1 MTAQNPMTAQNT
13 DGIIGWATG
22 IMEALGAPGAG
33 IIVALENVF
42 PPLPSEVI
50 LPLAGFTAGKGEM
63 ELWAVLVW
71 TTIGALAGALVLYG
85 AGALLGK
92 DRTHALAAKIPLL
105 RTGDLDRAED
115 WFDRHG
121 RKTVFFGRM
130 VPVFRSVI
138 SIPAGLDRMQL
149 AAFVLLTTLGSLIWN
164 TVLVMAGYLLGDR
177 WEVVDTYLGIVTYVV
192 LGVVALAVAVFVGRR
207 VAESRRAARRR

>member
-1 MTAQNPMTAQNT
+1 MTAQNT
-13 DGIIGWATG
+13 DGVVGWATG
-22 IMEALGAPGAG
+22 LMESLGAPGAG
-33 IIVALENVF
+33 LIVALENVF

-63 ELWAVLVW
+63 ALWEVLVW

-92 DRTHALAAKIPLL
+92 DRTHALAARIPLL
-105 RTGDLDRAED
+105 KPDDLDKAEG

-138 SIPAGLDRMQL
+138 SVPAGLDRMPL
-149 AAFVLLTTLGSLIWN
+149 ATFAVLTALGSLIWN
-164 TVLVMAGYLLGDR
+164 TALVLAGYLLGDK
-177 WEVVDTYLGIVTYVV
+177 WEAVDTYMGIFTYVV
-192 LGVVALAVAVFVGRR
+192 LGLVALALAGWIWRR
-207 VAESRRAARRR
+207 VAESRRAAARH

>member
-1 MTAQNPMTAQNT
+1 MTAQNT
-13 DGIIGWATG
+13 DGVVGWATG
-22 IMEALGAPGAG
+22 LMESLGAPGAG
-33 IIVALENVF
+33 LIVALENVF

-63 ELWAVLVW
+63 ALWEVLVW

-92 DRTHALAAKIPLL
+92 DRTHALAARIPLL
-105 RTGDLDRAED
+105 KPDDLDKAEG

-138 SIPAGLDRMQL
+138 SVPAGLDRMPL
-149 AAFVLLTTLGSLIWN
+149 ATFAVLTALGSLIWN
-164 TVLVMAGYLLGDR
+164 TALVLAGYLLGDK
-177 WEVVDTYLGIVTYVV
+177 WEVVDTYMGIFTYVV
-192 LGVVALAVAVFVGRR
+192 LGLVALALAGWIWRR
-207 VAESRRAARRR
+207 VAESRRAAARH

>member
-192 LGVVALAVAVFVGRR
+192 LGVVAVAVAVFVGRR

>member
-207 VAESRRAARRR
+207 VAESRRATRRR